1 MKLARFGFTRI
12 QASYTHLMGSLL
24 PDQPHKKNGTRQY
37 KVRVIVYLNFGFER
51 LAMEHV
57 WSTRSGTELSGEEN
71 RSMS

>member
-1 MKLARFGFTRI
+1 
-12 QASYTHLMGSLL
+12 MGSLL